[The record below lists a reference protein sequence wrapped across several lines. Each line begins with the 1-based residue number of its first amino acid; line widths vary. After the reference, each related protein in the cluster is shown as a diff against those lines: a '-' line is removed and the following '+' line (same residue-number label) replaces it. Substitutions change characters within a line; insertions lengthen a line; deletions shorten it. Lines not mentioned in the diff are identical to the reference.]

1 MSQLKR
7 VFYLQNCDTSK
18 RVIKKAGLGDEFDFQ
33 DIKKK
38 PLTPQQLDELAVMAG
53 SYEALFS
60 RRSREY
66 QKREL
71 KNEYLN
77 EKDYRNLILEHYSF
91 LKRPVVVYAGQ
102 VFIGSGEKV
111 VNQLINEL
119 EKEEL

>member
-18 RVIKKAGLGDEFDFQ
+18 RVIKEAGLGDEFDFQ

-77 EKDYRNLILEHYSF
+77 EKDYRDLILEHYSF

-102 VFIGSGEKV
+102 VFIGSDEKV

-119 EKEEL
+119 EKEEA

>member
-7 VFYLQNCDTSK
+7 VFYLPNCDTSK
-18 RVIKKAGLGDEFDFQ
+18 RVIKEARLGDDFDFQ

-77 EKDYRNLILEHYSF
+77 EKDYRDLILEHYSF

-102 VFIGSGEKV
+102 AFVGSSEKV

-119 EKEEL
+119 EKEQP